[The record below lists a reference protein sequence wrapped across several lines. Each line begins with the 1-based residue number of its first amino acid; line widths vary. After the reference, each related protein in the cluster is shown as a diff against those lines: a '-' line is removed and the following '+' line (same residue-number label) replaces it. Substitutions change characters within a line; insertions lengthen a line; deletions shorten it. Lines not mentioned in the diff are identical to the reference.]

1 MRIHKGDTVCH
12 FKRETL
18 TEKQISENINLYMYR
33 VLDFAKKQENS
44 WLFMRLCMTE
54 N

>member
-18 TEKQISENINLYMYR
+18 TEKQISENKKSLYVQSFRFCKTYR
-33 VLDFAKKQENS
+33 NRRTLGY
-44 WLFMRLCMTE
+44 L
-54 N
+54 